1 MVKVEIPRKIS
12 FISRL
17 SVIFNRKIWVR
28 GLLRMI
34 KELIIQNWAN
44 VLVLVAFA
52 ILLRTTVFLDKR
64 TVLRMYALILGLF
77 IFSLIV
83 YLEFSLQE
91 IGGYNNIRM
100 AIMAIRYSA
109 TPLVIALIIY
119 TLAKDV
125 HWAVFIPAVILTVL
139 DIISIFTGIIFSLE
153 ADGTLKRGLLGYL
166 PYIMVGGY
174 SFLLVYLMIKRS
186 NKRPTEIFPVIFL
199 CFAFASGLILPF
211 ILGKDYSK
219 IFCVTITIALFV
231 YYVFLILQLTEKDA
245 LTGLLNRQSFYAAV
259 SNDAKDLN
267 AVVTIDMNG
276 LKAINDLEG
285 HAAGDIAL
293 KTLADCFMKV
303 STSKDSV
310 YRLGGDEFVIVCRK
324 VTEEDVQKL
333 VKRIKDTVSETK
345 YHCAIGYSFC
355 ESGSRDVDEML
366 KESDEMMYKDKMDY
380 YSQPG
385 NKKYRE

>member
-1 MVKVEIPRKIS
+1 
-12 FISRL
+12 
-17 SVIFNRKIWVR
+17 
-28 GLLRMI
+28 MI

-109 TPLVIALIIY
+109 TPLILALIIY

-231 YYVFLILQLTEKDA
+231 YYVFLILQSAEKDP
-245 LTGLLNRQSFYAAV
+245 LTGLLNRQSFYAAT
-259 SNDAKDLN
+259 SNDSKDMN
-267 AVVTIDMNG
+267 ALILIDMNG
-276 LKAINDLEG
+276 LKAINDKEG
-285 HAAGDIAL
+285 HVAGDKAL
-293 KTLADCFMKV
+293 ETLAYCFIKAT
-303 STSKDSV
+303 TSREAV
-310 YRLGGDEFVIVCRK
+310 YRVGGDEFIIVCRK
-324 VTEEDVQKL
+324 ASEDDVRKL
-333 VKRIKDTVSETK
+333 IERIREKLAETK
-345 YHCAIGYSFC
+345 YHCAIGYSYSS
-355 ESGSRDVDEML
+355 SGNKDIDEMF
-366 KESDEMMYKDKMDY
+366 KVADEMMYKDKMEY
-380 YSQPG
+380 YSLPG
-385 NKKYRE
+385 NEKYRG

>member
-1 MVKVEIPRKIS
+1 
-12 FISRL
+12 
-17 SVIFNRKIWVR
+17 
-28 GLLRMI
+28 
-34 KELIIQNWAN
+34 
-44 VLVLVAFA
+44 
-52 ILLRTTVFLDKR
+52 
-64 TVLRMYALILGLF
+64 MYKYLFALILGLF

-109 TPLVIALIIY
+109 TPLILALIIY

-153 ADGTLKRGLLGYL
+153 EDGTLKRGFLGYL

-186 NKRPTEIFPVIFL
+186 NKRPTEIFPVAFL
-199 CFAFASGLILPF
+199 CLAFASGLILPF

-259 SNDAKDLN
+259 SNDANDLN

-285 HAAGDIAL
+285 HAAGDEYIKKACAML
-293 KTLADCFMKV
+293 CEIFDHSPVFRV
-303 STSKDSV
+303 
-310 YRLGGDEFVIVCRK
+310 GGDEFVVFLRGDDFSNRNELMK
-324 VTEEDVQKL
+324 KL
-333 VKRIKDTVSETK
+333 RDQILENQHSGSGPVMASGMAEYVPKTDSLVSEIFDR
-345 YHCAIGYSFC
+345 A
-355 ESGSRDVDEML
+355 D
-366 KESDEMMYKDKMDY
+366 KEMYKNKHELKSMGNN
-380 YSQPG
+380 SQMKTGTFG
-385 NKKYRE
+385 NLASAPSESE